1 MGFIFLAFYLV
12 NPRGRSAS
20 LRDLYSNKE
29 EIMETPTLQIILDAI
44 QAIST
49 RLELL
54 KHDKYPVY
62 CSEETHEL
70 ATSLAKAHMEMALA
84 EKTSENSFFHSK
96 YADFSEVVRASRPT
110 LSKNG
115 ISVPQVL
122 LDYND
127 ASWLISR
134 MTHTSGQWIE
144 SRIRIK
150 PPKGDI
156 QEYGKMVTY
165 LKRYSYG
172 ALTGVVSGDEDDD
185 GESAVAETREV
196 FAKGTALNKD
206 YKPKNAAISI
216 SRDQYDELELELRDH
231 DDIAEKILDHLQLR
245 NLMDLPKEKFRYT
258 IDRVRSIK
266 HTRSG
271 KK

>member
-1 MGFIFLAFYLV
+1 
-12 NPRGRSAS
+12 
-20 LRDLYSNKE
+20 
-29 EIMETPTLQIILDAI
+29 METPTLQTLLDAI

-156 QEYGKMVTY
+156 QDYGKMVTY

-196 FAKGTALNKD
+196 FAKGTALNKEH
-206 YKPKNAAISI
+206 KPKDSLISI
-216 SRDQYDELELELRDH
+216 TREQYEELELELQGY
-231 DDIAEKILDHLQLR
+231 DDIALQILDNVNIR
-245 NLMDLPKEKFRYT
+245 NLMDLPKDKFRYT
-258 IDRVRSIK
+258 IDRVRKIK
-266 HTRSG
+266 NTRKG
-271 KK
+271 NK